1 MTVRDGGDDDLPP
14 EKRPSPS
21 SLIDT
26 ADSFQPVAQSLGG
39 VQGALFKGHPA
50 GWLTAV
56 SRAAP
61 CIPLGELN
69 ALLMLC
75 VKSAFALLLAR
86 VTEPAASRRK
96 EI

>member
-39 VQGALFKGHPA
+39 VQGALFQRAAPA

-61 CIPLGELN
+61 CIPLGEPTDIFRLSESVIVGY
-69 ALLMLC
+69 AL
-75 VKSAFALLLAR
+75 
-86 VTEPAASRRK
+86 
-96 EI
+96 